1 MTPRR
6 IRHRLRVLP
15 LPLLLAACGDPART
29 TDGASAST
37 PHDAVTALA
46 GGRVRVSS
54 SLCASRGRAI
64 VAPQVWRNAGEGL
77 ARSRPASAYPWEL
90 QPGVRKAALLPLASL
105 DLLARAKSR
114 AGQYT
119 YTAPALNAELSN
131 WFPPMPFAL
140 LSSRGAPTAMVLPSP
155 DSATLEPKLSPPSLL
170 DALT

>member
-1 MTPRR
+1 MSDD
-6 IRHRLRVLP
+6 LDQ
-15 LPLLLAACGDPART
+15 LLVGLKLTRM
-29 TDGASAST
+29 
-37 PHDAVTALA
+37 
-46 GGRVRVSS
+46 
-54 SLCASRGRAI
+54 RAI
-64 VAPQVWRNAGEGL
+64 LGRELAHAEAQGPSYSDFL
-77 ARSRPASAYPWEL
+77 ARLLREEYQSQQERFMQYRIDRAGLPERWSLDTYPWDL